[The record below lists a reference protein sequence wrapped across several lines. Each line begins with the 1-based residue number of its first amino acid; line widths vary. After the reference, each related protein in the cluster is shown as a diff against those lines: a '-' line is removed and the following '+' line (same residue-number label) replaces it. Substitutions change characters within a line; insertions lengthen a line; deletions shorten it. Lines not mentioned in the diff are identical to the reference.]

1 VFSDLRFDCGSG
13 HTTVSLQQ
21 TAASPESSLAPMAQ
35 ITQSRRTRTFV
46 DPEVQGG
53 LLRKI
58 AFHWL
63 VLLTINAMMLLVWTR
78 LFEQPES
85 TWRQTVADCVQR
97 FLPFLVIS
105 IAVVPAFLW
114 DTLKLTH
121 RFAGPALRFRA
132 ALSDAAQG
140 HAVAPMN
147 FRHSD
152 FWQEMADAFNLL
164 LERQEEAL
172 AQSRSLDCLEPSIH
186 E

>member
-1 VFSDLRFDCGSG
+1 
-13 HTTVSLQQ
+13 
-21 TAASPESSLAPMAQ
+21 MAQ
-35 ITQSRRTRTFV
+35 INHSRRTRTFV

-58 AFHWL
+58 TLHWV
-63 VLLTINAMMLLVWTR
+63 VLLTVNAMMLVVWTR
-78 LFEQPES
+78 LFEQPEIGWQD
-85 TWRQTVADCVQR
+85 TMTACFQR
-97 FLPFLVIS
+97 FLPFFVIS
-105 IAVVPAFLW
+105 IAIAPAFLW

-140 HAVAPMN
+140 RPVAPMN

-152 FWQEMADAFNLL
+152 FWQEMADDFNIL
-164 LERQEEAL
+164 LERQEDAL
-172 AQSRSLDCLEPSIH
+172 AQHRDADILEPAIH